1 MVRMVRRMSRS
12 LLRLVPLG
20 HKEKVSAEVGY
31 HGQEGLLRLALIS
44 QDTDEKEHFIN
55 DVNPFPHE

>member
-1 MVRMVRRMSRS
+1 MSRS

-20 HKEKVSAEVGY
+20 HKEKVSTEVGF

-44 QDTDEKEHFIN
+44 QDRDEKEHFIN
-55 DVNPFPHE
+55 DK